1 MKLNYGQLLIAL
13 FALTV
18 LGPLQ
23 AQRAKKVSN
32 KPETKIVRNCEYQ
45 VLKGLAEIKEVNKIT
60 DASESALG
68 YDEYE
73 VKFEF
78 IPMEP
83 GHKLLT
89 TLSDGDFDFKLR
101 SGYDRIPVGPEY
113 VKHYHVRKGLKF
125 AMNFLQTRNNECRE
139 KYTYESKGLPND
151 LFEARD
157 QLKNYKTELA
167 AKKLGEAEEKYSG
180 VEEEPMVDPNNTTR
194 PDDIKDPETPV
205 DPDPKDEDPIEEKVD
220 TPEVDIDT
228 TETVEP
234 KEEEN
239 ILPDN
244 MTEEELRAE
253 MERKMREEAGLD
265 EDPKDEV
272 DLDSIR
278 AEMER
283 KVREELEAEERRKA
297 EEERKNA
304 IKNERKRKKEEEKR
318 RKEEEKLKAEEEA
331 KRKEALEAKK
341 AEIRAELEAKIQAEL
356 EEKQR
361 KEQAL
366 KDQIAKEVR
375 RSSCVYKD
383 KMSGTI
389 EIVEVKKGLE
399 KNESLFGYTEY
410 EVKFKFKPD
419 NYKDLSRKDRKVW
432 DEEYTF
438 KLDPKGKSANPS
450 ATYVRKYQVFKGN
463 KYKGFA
469 EMLESG
475 ICQAIMIY
483 SPDLPIDASKVN

>member
-1 MKLNYGQLLIAL
+1 MKLNYGQLLVAL

-18 LGPLQ
+18 IGPLQ
-23 AQRAKKVSN
+23 AQPAKKVSN
-32 KPETKIVRNCEYQ
+32 KPETKIVRGCEYQ

-60 DASESALG
+60 DAAESALG

-73 VKFEF
+73 VKFDF

-89 TLSDGDFDFKLR
+89 TLSDESFEFKLR
-101 SGYDRIPVGPEY
+101 SGYDRVPVGPEY
-113 VKHYHVRKGLKF
+113 IKHYHVRKGLKF
-125 AMNFLQTRNNECRE
+125 AMSFLQTRNSECRE
-139 KYTYESKGLPND
+139 KYSYESRGLPND
-151 LFEARD
+151 LFEATD

-167 AKKLGEAEEKYSG
+167 AKKLGDAEEKYSG
-180 VEEEPMVDPNNTTR
+180 VEEEPMVNPNETPR
-194 PDDIKDPETPV
+194 PDNLKDPEPPV
-205 DPDPKDEDPIEEKVD
+205 DPEKEEPIKETVD
-220 TPEVDIDT
+220 TTDTEV
-228 TETVEP
+228 ETPV
-234 KEEEN
+234 EEEN
-239 ILPDN
+239 VLPDN

-253 MERKMREEAGLD
+253 MERKMREEAGL
-265 EDPKDEV
+265 EDKTATDV

-283 KVREELEAEERRKA
+283 KVREELEAEAKIKA

-304 IKNERKRKKEEEKR
+304 IKIERKRKKEEEKR
-318 RKEEEKLKAEEEA
+318 KKEEAKQKAEEE
-331 KRKEALEAKK
+331 RLRQEALEAKK
-341 AEIRAELEAKIQAEL
+341 AEIREELEAKIQAEL

-361 KEQAL
+361 KEKAL

-375 RSSCVYKD
+375 RSTCEYKD

-410 EVKFKFKPD
+410 EVMYKFRPD
-419 NYKDLSRKDRKVW
+419 NYKDLSRKERKVW
-432 DEEYTF
+432 DEAFTL

-483 SPDLPIDASKVN
+483 SPDLPIDAGKVR

>member
-18 LGPLQ
+18 IGPLQ
-23 AQRAKKVSN
+23 AQRAQRVSN
-32 KPETKIVRNCEYQ
+32 KPETKIVRGCEYQ

-60 DASESALG
+60 DAEESALG

-73 VKFEF
+73 VKFNF

-89 TLSDGDFDFKLR
+89 TLSDESFEFKLR
-101 SGYDRIPVGPEY
+101 SGYDRVPVGPEY
-113 VKHYHVRKGLKF
+113 IKHYHVRKGLKF
-125 AMNFLQTRNNECRE
+125 AMSFLQTRNGECRE
-139 KYTYESKGLPND
+139 KYTYESRGLPND

-157 QLKNYKTELA
+157 QLKNYKTEVA
-167 AKKLGEAEEKYSG
+167 AKKLGDAEEKYTG
-180 VEEEPMVDPNNTTR
+180 VVEEPEVNPEETPRPNEL
-194 PDDIKDPETPV
+194 KDPEVPV
-205 DPDPKDEDPIEEKVD
+205 EPKKEEPIEEKVD
-220 TPEVDIDT
+220 TTATDRDT
-228 TETVEP
+228 TVVETP
-234 KEEEN
+234 KEE
-239 ILPDN
+239 IALPDD

-253 MERKMREEAGLD
+253 MERKMREEAGLEKEPEAD
-265 EDPKDEV
+265 V

-283 KVREELEAEERRKA
+283 KVREELEAEEKRKA
-297 EEERKNA
+297 EDDRKNA

-318 RKEEEKLKAEEEA
+318 KKEEAKKKAEED
-331 KRKEALEAKK
+331 RIRQEALEAKK

-356 EEKQR
+356 EEKKR
-361 KEQAL
+361 KEEAL
-366 KDQIAKEVR
+366 KDQISKEVR
-375 RSSCVYKD
+375 RSTCVYKD

-410 EVKFKFKPD
+410 EVKYKFRPD
-419 NYKDLSRKDRKVW
+419 NYNDLSRKERKVW
-432 DEEYTF
+432 DEAYSF
-438 KLDPKGKSANPS
+438 KIDPKGKSANPS

-469 EMLESG
+469 EMLDSG

-483 SPDLPIDASKVN
+483 SPDLPIDAGKVR